1 MTMVYIERVREIDG
15 ISDRMRR
22 LFDEPRETDAW
33 GRGKTFS
40 PRIDL
45 HEDEKNLYVEAE
57 LPGMTKDDVKVTI
70 HAGVLT
76 IQGERR
82 VEQKREGTNYLRIES
97 TYGTFSRSV
106 NLPEEVNAD
115 KVGASFE
122 DGVLRVELPKKST
135 KETQRLIEIK

>member
-1 MTMVYIERVREIDG
+1 MTLVYVEPVREIER
-15 ISDRMRR
+15 ISDRMHR
-22 LFDEPRETDAW
+22 LFDEYPETYAW

-70 HAGVLT
+70 HARVLT
-76 IQGERR
+76 IQGKRR

-122 DGVLRVELPKKST
+122 DGVLWVELPKKST

>member
-1 MTMVYIERVREIDG
+1 MTTVYIERVREIDG

-22 LFDEPRETDAW
+22 LFDEHRETDAW

-57 LPGMTKDDVKVTI
+57 LPGMTKDDVEVTI

>member
-1 MTMVYIERVREIDG
+1 MTMMYIERVREIDG

-57 LPGMTKDDVKVTI
+57 LPGMTKDDVEVTI

-97 TYGTFSRSV
+97 TYGTFSCSV